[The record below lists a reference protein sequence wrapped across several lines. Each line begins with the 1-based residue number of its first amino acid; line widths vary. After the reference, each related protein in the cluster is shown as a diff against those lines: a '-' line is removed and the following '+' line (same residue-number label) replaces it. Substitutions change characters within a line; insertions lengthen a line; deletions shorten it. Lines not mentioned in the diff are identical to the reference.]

1 MEQLVSIHH
10 KLGILFTALAVSTAS
25 FAQTPDVKPE
35 RIRGDIVSFKGE
47 MLTVHRNSGDTVSI
61 DVKPDVGV
69 SALKPARLSDAKIGT
84 YVGTPAITGSDGK
97 LTATSMIVFP
107 DAARGTAE
115 GHFAYDFGPN
125 STMTNANVVSV
136 VTATSG
142 RELNLSY
149 KGGNSTVTVPPDVPV
164 VTPVP
169 ASKADL
175 TAGKK
180 VFLVVTPGAN
190 GVYDAHVLFV
200 EKDGVAPQF

>member
-1 MEQLVSIHH
+1 VSIHY
-10 KLGILFTALAVSTAS
+10 KLGALILAVAFSSAS
-25 FAQTPDVKPE
+25 FAQAPDAKPE
-35 RIRGDIVSFKGE
+35 RIRGDIVSFSGE
-47 MLTVHRNSGDTVSI
+47 TLTVHRNSGDTVSI

-69 SALKPARLSDAKIGT
+69 SALKPAKLSDAKFGT

-107 DAARGTAE
+107 EAARGTAE
-115 GHFAYDFGPN
+115 GHFPYDFGPN

-136 VTATSG
+136 VTGTSG

-149 KGGNSTVTVPPDVPV
+149 KGGNSSVTVPPNVPV
-164 VTPVP
+164 VTPV
-169 ASKADL
+169 AAVRAEL

-180 VFLVVTPGAN
+180 VFLVVTPGAG

>member
-1 MEQLVSIHH
+1 MSIHL
-10 KLGILFTALAVSTAS
+10 KLGVLFAAVAFSSVS

-47 MLTVHRNSGDTVSI
+47 VLTVHRNSGDTVSV

-69 SALKPARLSDAKIGT
+69 SALKSAKLTDAKVGS
-84 YVGTPAITGSDGK
+84 YVGTPAVTGSDGK

-107 DAARGTAE
+107 EAARGTAE
-115 GHFAYDFGPN
+115 GHFAYDFGPQ

-136 VTATSG
+136 VTGTSG

-149 KGGNSTVTVPPDVPV
+149 KGGSSTVTVPENVPV

-169 ASKADL
+169 GSRTDL

-180 VFLVVTPGAN
+180 VFLVVTPGTS

>member
-1 MEQLVSIHH
+1 MSIHL
-10 KLGILFTALAVSTAS
+10 KLGVLFAAVAFSSVS

-47 MLTVHRNSGDTVSI
+47 VLTVHRNSGDTVSV

-69 SALKPARLSDAKIGT
+69 SALKSAKLTDAKVGS
-84 YVGTPAITGSDGK
+84 YVGTPAVTGSDGK

-107 DAARGTAE
+107 EAARGTAE
-115 GHFAYDFGPN
+115 GHFAHDFGPQ

-136 VTATSG
+136 VTGTSG

-149 KGGNSTVTVPPDVPV
+149 KGGSSTVTVPENVPV

-169 ASKADL
+169 GSRTDL

-180 VFLVVTPGAN
+180 VFLVVTPGTS

>member
-1 MEQLVSIHH
+1 MSIHL
-10 KLGILFTALAVSTAS
+10 KLGVLFAAVAFSSVS

-47 MLTVHRNSGDTVSI
+47 VLTVHRNSGDTVSV

-69 SALKPARLSDAKIGT
+69 SALKSAKLTDAKVGS
-84 YVGTPAITGSDGK
+84 YVGTPAVTGSDGK

-107 DAARGTAE
+107 EAARGTAE
-115 GHFAYDFGPN
+115 GHFAYDFGPQ

-136 VTATSG
+136 VTGTSG

-149 KGGNSTVTVPPDVPV
+149 KGGSSTVTVPENVPV

-169 ASKADL
+169 ASRTDL

-180 VFLVVTPGAN
+180 VFLVVTPGTS

-200 EKDGVAPQF
+200 EKDSVAPQF

>member
-1 MEQLVSIHH
+1 MSMH
-10 KLGILFTALAVSTAS
+10 KKLCVFLATLTLACVS
-25 FAQTPDVKPE
+25 FAQTSDVKPE
-35 RIRGDIVSFKGE
+35 RIRGEIVSLRGDV
-47 MLTVHRNSGDTVSI
+47 LTVHRHSGDTVSI
-61 DVKPDVGV
+61 EVKPDVAV
-69 SALKPARLSDAKIGT
+69 TALKVVKLSDVKAGS
-84 YVGTPAITGSDGK
+84 YVGTPAISGPDGK
-97 LTATSMIVFP
+97 LTATSVLLFP
-107 DAARGTAE
+107 EAARGTAE

-136 VTATSG
+136 VTGTSG

-149 KGGNSTVTVPPDVPV
+149 KGGTSTVTVPANVPV

-200 EKDGVAPQF
+200 EKDGLVPQF

>member
-1 MEQLVSIHH
+1 VSIHY
-10 KLGILFTALAVSTAS
+10 KLAALFAAVAFSSAS
-25 FAQTPDVKPE
+25 FAQAPDVKPE
-35 RIRGDIVSFKGE
+35 RIRGDIVSFSGE
-47 MLTVHRNSGDTVSI
+47 TLTVHRKSGDIVSI

-69 SALKPARLSDAKIGT
+69 SALKPAKLSDAKVGT
-84 YVGTPAITGSDGK
+84 YVGTPAITGNDGK

-107 DAARGTAE
+107 AAARGTAE

-136 VTATSG
+136 VTGSSG
-142 RELNLSY
+142 RQLSLSY
-149 KGGNSTVTVPPDVPV
+149 KGGSSTVTVPANVPV

-169 ASKADL
+169 ADRSDL
-175 TAGKK
+175 TPGKK

-200 EKDGVAPQF
+200 EKDGVAPEF

>member
-1 MEQLVSIHH
+1 MSIHY
-10 KLGILFTALAVSTAS
+10 KLGVLFAAVAFSSAS
-25 FAQTPDVKPE
+25 FAQAPDVKPE
-35 RIRGDIVSFKGE
+35 RIRGDIVSFSGE
-47 MLTVHRNSGDTVSI
+47 TLTVHRKSGDTVSI

-69 SALKPARLSDAKIGT
+69 SALKPAKLSDAKVGT

-115 GHFAYDFGPN
+115 GHFAYDFGPA

-136 VTATSG
+136 VTGSSG

-149 KGGNSTVTVPPDVPV
+149 KGGSSTVTVPPDVPV
-164 VTPVP
+164 VTPVL
-169 ASKADL
+169 ASRTDL

-180 VFLVVTPGAN
+180 VFLVVTPGTG

>member
-1 MEQLVSIHH
+1 MSIHY
-10 KLGILFTALAVSTAS
+10 KLGALFAAIAFSSAS

-47 MLTVHRNSGDTVSI
+47 LLTVHRKSGDTVSI
-61 DVKPDVGV
+61 DVKSDVGV
-69 SALKPARLSDAKIGT
+69 SALKPARLSDAKIGS
-84 YVGTPAITGSDGK
+84 YVGTPAITGSDGR

-107 DAARGTAE
+107 EAARGTAE
-115 GHFAYDFGPN
+115 GHFAYDFGPD

-136 VTATSG
+136 VTGTRG

-149 KGGNSTVTVPPDVPV
+149 KGGSSTVTVPENVPV

-169 ASKADL
+169 ASRTDL
-175 TAGKK
+175 TTGKK
-180 VFLVVTPGAN
+180 VFLVVTPDAS

>member
-1 MEQLVSIHH
+1 MSTHF
-10 KLGILFTALAVSTAS
+10 KLGVLFAALAFSSAS

-35 RIRGDIVSFKGE
+35 RIRGDVVSFKGE

-69 SALKPARLSDAKIGT
+69 SALKPAKLSDAKVGS
-84 YVGTPAITGSDGK
+84 YVGTPALMCGDGK
-97 LTATSMIVFP
+97 LIATSMIVFP
-107 DAARGTAE
+107 EAARGTAE
-115 GHFAYDFGPN
+115 GHFAYDFGPQ

-136 VTATSG
+136 VTGTSG

-149 KGGNSTVTVPPDVPV
+149 KGGSSTVTVPENVPV

-169 ASKADL
+169 AARTDL

-180 VFLVVTPGAN
+180 VFVVVTPGAG

-200 EKDGVAPQF
+200 EKDGVVPQF

>member
-1 MEQLVSIHH
+1 MSIHF
-10 KLGILFTALAVSTAS
+10 KLGALFAAIAISSTS
-25 FAQTPDVKPE
+25 FAQAPDVKPE

-61 DVKPDVGV
+61 DVKPDIGV
-69 SALKPARLSDAKIGT
+69 SAFKPAKLSDAKVGS
-84 YVGTPAITGSDGK
+84 YVGTPALTGNDGK

-107 DAARGTAE
+107 EAARGTAE

-136 VTATSG
+136 VTSTKG

-149 KGGNSTVTVPPDVPV
+149 KGGNSTVTVPENVPV

-169 ASKADL
+169 ASKTEL
-175 TAGKK
+175 TAGEK
-180 VFLVVTPGAN
+180 VFLVVTPGAS

-200 EKDGVAPQF
+200 EKDGIVPNF

>member
-1 MEQLVSIHH
+1 VSISN
-10 KLGILFTALAVSTAS
+10 KLGALFLAVAFSGAA

-35 RIRGDIVSFKGE
+35 RIRGDIVSFSGE
-47 MLTVHRNSGDTVSI
+47 TLTVHRKSGDTVSI

-69 SALKPARLSDAKIGT
+69 SALKPAKLSDAKVGT
-84 YVGTPAITGSDGK
+84 YVGTPAITGADGK

-115 GHFAYDFGPN
+115 GHFAYDFGPA

-136 VTATSG
+136 VTGSSG
-142 RELNLSY
+142 RELSLSY
-149 KGGNSTVTVPPDVPV
+149 KGGNSTVTVPQDVPV
-164 VTPVP
+164 VTPIP
-169 ASKADL
+169 ATRSDL

>member
-1 MEQLVSIHH
+1 VSIHY
-10 KLGILFTALAVSTAS
+10 KLGALFAALAFSSAS

-47 MLTVHRNSGDTVSI
+47 LLTVHRKSGDTVSI
-61 DVKPDVGV
+61 DVKPDIGV
-69 SALKPARLSDAKIGT
+69 SALKPARLSDAKIGS

-107 DAARGTAE
+107 EAARGTAE
-115 GHFAYDFGPN
+115 GHFAYDFGPD

-136 VTATSG
+136 VTGTRG

-149 KGGNSTVTVPPDVPV
+149 KGGSSTVTVPENVPV

-169 ASKADL
+169 ASRTDL
-175 TAGKK
+175 TTGKK
-180 VFLVVTPGAN
+180 VFLVVTPDAS

>member
-1 MEQLVSIHH
+1 MSIHY
-10 KLGILFTALAVSTAS
+10 KLGVLFAAVAFSSAS
-25 FAQTPDVKPE
+25 FAQAPDVKPE
-35 RIRGDIVSFKGE
+35 RIRGDIVSFSGE
-47 MLTVHRNSGDTVSI
+47 TLTVHRKSGDTVSI

-69 SALKPARLSDAKIGT
+69 SALKPAKLSDAKVGT

-115 GHFAYDFGPN
+115 GHFAYDFGPA

-136 VTATSG
+136 VTGTSG

-149 KGGNSTVTVPPDVPV
+149 KGGSSTVTVPPDVPV
-164 VTPVP
+164 VTPVL
-169 ASKADL
+169 ASRTDL

-180 VFLVVTPGAN
+180 VFLVVTPGAS
-190 GVYDAHVLFV
+190 GAYDAHVLFV

>member
-1 MEQLVSIHH
+1 MSIHY
-10 KLGILFTALAVSTAS
+10 KLGALFAAIAFSSAS

-47 MLTVHRNSGDTVSI
+47 LLTVHRKSGDTVSI
-61 DVKPDVGV
+61 DVKSDVGV
-69 SALKPARLSDAKIGT
+69 SALKPARLSDAKIGS
-84 YVGTPAITGSDGK
+84 YVGTPAITGSDGR

-107 DAARGTAE
+107 EAARGTAE

-136 VTATSG
+136 VTGTRG

-149 KGGNSTVTVPPDVPV
+149 KGGSSTVTVPENVPV

-169 ASKADL
+169 ASRTDL
-175 TAGKK
+175 TTGKK
-180 VFLVVTPGAN
+180 VFLVVTPDAS

>member
-1 MEQLVSIHH
+1 MSIHY
-10 KLGILFTALAVSTAS
+10 KLGALILAVAFSSAS
-25 FAQTPDVKPE
+25 FAQAPDAKPE
-35 RIRGDIVSFKGE
+35 RIRGDIVSFSGE
-47 MLTVHRNSGDTVSI
+47 TLTVHRNSGDTVSI

-69 SALKPARLSDAKIGT
+69 SALKPAKLSDAKVGS
-84 YVGTPAITGSDGK
+84 YVGTPALAGGDGK

-107 DAARGTAE
+107 EAARGTAE
-115 GHFAYDFGPN
+115 GHFAYDFGPQ

-136 VTATSG
+136 VTGTSG

-149 KGGNSTVTVPPDVPV
+149 KGGSSTVTVPESVPV

-169 ASKADL
+169 AARTDL

-180 VFLVVTPGAN
+180 VFVVVTPGAG

>member
-1 MEQLVSIHH
+1 VSIHY
-10 KLGILFTALAVSTAS
+10 KLGVLFAAVAFSSAS
-25 FAQTPDVKPE
+25 FAQAPDVKPE
-35 RIRGDIVSFKGE
+35 RIRGDIVSFSGE
-47 MLTVHRNSGDTVSI
+47 TLTVHRKSGDTVSI

-69 SALKPARLSDAKIGT
+69 SALKPAKLSDAKVGT

-107 DAARGTAE
+107 
-115 GHFAYDFGPN
+115 YDFGPA

-136 VTATSG
+136 VTGSSG

-149 KGGNSTVTVPPDVPV
+149 KGGSSTVTVPPDVPV
-164 VTPVP
+164 VTPVL
-169 ASKADL
+169 ASRTDL

-180 VFLVVTPGAN
+180 VFLVVTPGTG

>member
-1 MEQLVSIHH
+1 MSIHY
-10 KLGILFTALAVSTAS
+10 KLGVWFAAVAFSSVS

-47 MLTVHRNSGDTVSI
+47 VLTVHRNSGDTVSV

-69 SALKPARLSDAKIGT
+69 SALKSAKLTDAKVGS
-84 YVGTPAITGSDGK
+84 YVGTPAVTGSDGK

-107 DAARGTAE
+107 EAARGTAE
-115 GHFAYDFGPN
+115 GHFAYDFGPQ
-125 STMTNANVVSV
+125 STMTNANVASV
-136 VTATSG
+136 VTGTSG

-149 KGGNSTVTVPPDVPV
+149 KGGSSTVTVPGNVPV

-169 ASKADL
+169 ASRTDL

-180 VFLVVTPGAN
+180 VFLVVTPGTS

>member
-1 MEQLVSIHH
+1 VSIHF
-10 KLGILFTALAVSTAS
+10 KLGVLVAALAFSSVS

-47 MLTVHRNSGDTVSI
+47 MLTVQRNSGDTVSI

-69 SALKPARLSDAKIGT
+69 SALKPAKLSDAKVGS
-84 YVGTPAITGSDGK
+84 YVGTPALMGGDGK
-97 LTATSMIVFP
+97 LIATSMIVFP
-107 DAARGTAE
+107 EAARGTAE
-115 GHFAYDFGPN
+115 GHFAYDFGPK

-136 VTATSG
+136 VTGTSG

-149 KGGNSTVTVPPDVPV
+149 KGGSSTVTVPENVPV

-169 ASKADL
+169 ASTADL

-180 VFLVVTPGAN
+180 VFLVVTPGAS

>member
-1 MEQLVSIHH
+1 MSIHY
-10 KLGILFTALAVSTAS
+10 KLAALFATLALSSAS
-25 FAQTPDVKPE
+25 FAQAPDVKPE

-47 MLTVHRNSGDTVSI
+47 ILTVHRNSGDTVSI

-69 SALKPARLSDAKIGT
+69 SAFKAAKLSDAKVGS

-107 DAARGTAE
+107 EAARGTAE

-136 VTATSG
+136 VTGTSG

-149 KGGNSTVTVPPDVPV
+149 KGGSSTVTVPENVPV

-169 ASKADL
+169 VSKTDL

-180 VFLVVTPGAN
+180 VFAVVTPGAS

-200 EKDGVAPQF
+200 EKDGVVPAF

>member
-1 MEQLVSIHH
+1 VSIHY
-10 KLGILFTALAVSTAS
+10 KLGALFAAIAFSSAS

-47 MLTVHRNSGDTVSI
+47 LLTVHRKSGDTVSI
-61 DVKPDVGV
+61 DVKPDIGV
-69 SALKPARLSDAKIGT
+69 SALKPARLSDAKIGS

-107 DAARGTAE
+107 EAARGTAE
-115 GHFAYDFGPN
+115 GHFAYDFGPD

-136 VTATSG
+136 VTGTRG

-149 KGGNSTVTVPPDVPV
+149 KGGSSTVTVPENVPV

-169 ASKADL
+169 ANRTDL
-175 TAGKK
+175 TTGKK
-180 VFLVVTPGAN
+180 VFLVVTPGAS

>member
-1 MEQLVSIHH
+1 VSTYH
-10 KLGILFTALAVSTAS
+10 KLGVLFAAVAFSSVS
-25 FAQTPDVKPE
+25 FAQAPDVKPE

-47 MLTVHRNSGDTVSI
+47 MLTVHRNSGDTVLI

-69 SALKPARLSDAKIGT
+69 SALKAAKLSDAKIGS
-84 YVGTPAITGSDGK
+84 YVGTPALAGSDGK

-107 DAARGTAE
+107 EAARGTAE

-136 VTATSG
+136 VTGSSG

-149 KGGNSTVTVPPDVPV
+149 KGGSSTVTVPENVSV
-164 VTPVP
+164 VTP
-169 ASKADL
+169 ASASRADL

-180 VFLVVTPGAN
+180 VFLVVTPGAS